1 MAKVKNVSP
10 KDAYAMLKKGAL
22 LVDVRNPYEIAGKS
36 FDLPDVMEIP
46 LGGFEQRLGEIP
58 PKRKVI
64 VACRRGNRSLF
75 AARLLMNHGHRR
87 VFNLEHGIIRWEKD
101 GLPVKSAPKQN
112 PLSRLLQMF
121 GKKSL

>member
-22 LVDVRNPYEIAGKS
+22 LVDVRNPREIARKS
-36 FDLPDVMEIP
+36 FDLPDIMEIP
-46 LGGFEQRLGEIP
+46 LSEFEQRLGEIP
-58 PKRKVI
+58 SKRKVI

-87 VFNLEHGIIRWEKD
+87 VFNLENGIIRWERE
-101 GLPVKSAPKQN
+101 GLSVKSAPKQN
-112 PLSRLLQMF
+112 PFSRLLRLFSKQ
-121 GKKSL
+121 S